1 MNTVVHNER
10 RTSLRIAFI
19 GGGSGGHLFP
29 AIAIAQELLSQDP
42 DSRFLFLTS
51 HRTVDRHVLD
61 ASGLSEVEARVE
73 PYASL
78 TSKRGLWSSA
88 MRLQSLWRSLRQ
100 AHLSLKAFRPDVV
113 VGLGALASVPG
124 VVAASRLALPI
135 TLLEQNCLPGRATRW
150 LARRARLTVFGLP
163 VADDRLQHWASPV
176 QTCGTPVRVGI
187 RELAGMPVA
196 MISERKR
203 ILILGG
209 SQGSQAINQ
218 IVATAF
224 NQGLKLPPEWD
235 IVHQTGE
242 PQVAAI
248 RDQYRRCGIAARV
261 EAFLPDMRAELAA
274 AGIAVSRAGA
284 VTIQELACAGLPSIL
299 IPLSTAADNH
309 QFLNARL
316 LEGSGA
322 TLVIDEKM
330 ADAVN
335 TFRTSLEMLLS
346 EPDRRQRMSDAI
358 RSFATPHA
366 ATEIAGMLRDI
377 AVLPV

>member
-1 MNTVVHNER
+1 
-10 RTSLRIAFI
+10 
-19 GGGSGGHLFP
+19 
-29 AIAIAQELLSQDP
+29 
-42 DSRFLFLTS
+42 
-51 HRTVDRHVLD
+51 
-61 ASGLSEVEARVE
+61 
-73 PYASL
+73 
-78 TSKRGLWSSA
+78 

-248 RDQYRRCGIAARV
+248 RDQYRRCGKHTCR
-261 EAFLPDMRAELAA
+261 
-274 AGIAVSRAGA
+274 
-284 VTIQELACAGLPSIL
+284 
-299 IPLSTAADNH
+299 
-309 QFLNARL
+309 
-316 LEGSGA
+316 
-322 TLVIDEKM
+322 
-330 ADAVN
+330 
-335 TFRTSLEMLLS
+335 
-346 EPDRRQRMSDAI
+346 
-358 RSFATPHA
+358 
-366 ATEIAGMLRDI
+366 
-377 AVLPV
+377 